1 MAGLTA
7 SLNRPSKRTAPV
19 YRPFPWQTLFHRTN
33 ARTKY
38 VWGGRRSGKGRSA
51 IQEVLS
57 LIDLASRTPLIDDK
71 GIDQTDTLEPPI
83 HVWTVGP
90 TNAQLR
96 QVWNEMKAFIPP
108 HMVRG
113 ANPWQAGGRGRTGW
127 KEDELYVW
135 LDLRGPTGSWL
146 PGRVRRTVFWE
157 LKTADN
163 PDALQTV
170 GLDVLHITE
179 AQDVKEAGWDKVRP
193 TVNSPGRLGRTIV
206 EGIPPLSKAHWF
218 SKRWWDAHRNPSAH
232 AVAFKATTFDNTLLT
247 KDQIENILDEKRNTP
262 EVIWNRMYLAEQPEG
277 GGGFFRK
284 INLAAHGTELAKPT
298 EGRRY
303 VAGLD
308 LGKQVDPTVLIIK
321 DRQTRESVF
330 ALEMLRVDWQVQL
343 PAIASECRR
352 WGAETVYMDSTGM
365 GGDVLFEELAVQGVP
380 VIGYKFTTV
389 DKYQLFL
396 AYAVALENQS
406 VGFPATWQKLT
417 DQLDA
422 MTVQSSGL
430 GYIFR
435 TIDGG
440 HDDWVD
446 AEALAL
452 KGCDPAMSSV
462 GSVLPNTGATP
473 PLQGDSGRKPRTP
486 FFVKR
491 RLAQRQAY
499 KDAPDYIENGVEV
512 RL

>member
-1 MAGLTA
+1 MAGLTG
-7 SLNRPSKRTAPV
+7 LQKQPSKRKAPV
-19 YRPFPWQTLFHRTN
+19 YRPFPWQQVFHRTN
-33 ARTKY
+33 ARDKY
-38 VWGGRRSGKGRSA
+38 VWAGRRAGKGRSA

-57 LIDLASRTPLIDDK
+57 LIDKASQTPLIDAQ
-71 GIDQTDTLEPPI
+71 GNDQTDTLEPEI

-108 HMVRG
+108 YMVRG
-113 ANPWQAGGRGRTGW
+113 SNPWQAGGRGRTGW

-135 LDLRGPTGSWL
+135 LELRGPSGNWL

-170 GLDVLHITE
+170 GLDVLHVTE
-179 AQDVKEAGWDKVRP
+179 AQDVKESAWDKVRP
-193 TVNSPGRLGRTIV
+193 TINSPGRLGRTII

-218 SKRWWDAHRNPSAH
+218 SRRWWDAHRNPSQF

-247 KDQIENILDEKRNTP
+247 QEQIGSILEEKRSTP

-284 INLAAHGTELAKPT
+284 INLAAHGTELPSPV

-308 LGKQVDPTVLIIK
+308 LGKQIDPTVLIIK
-321 DRQTRESVF
+321 DRQTRESVY
-330 ALEMLRVDWQVQL
+330 AIEMLKVDWQLQL
-343 PAIASECRR
+343 PAIANECRR
-352 WGAETVYMDSTGM
+352 WGVELCYMDSTGM
-365 GGDVLFEELAVQGVP
+365 GGDVLYEELAVQGVP
-380 VIGYKFTTV
+380 VMGYKFTTQ

-396 AYAVALENQS
+396 TYAVALENQT
-406 VGFPATWQKLT
+406 VGFPANWQKLK

-422 MTVQSSGL
+422 MTVAQSGM

-452 KGCDPAMSSV
+452 KGCDPASSSV
-462 GSVLPNTGATP
+462 GSVLPNIGAVP
-473 PLQGDSGRKPRTP
+473 PIQGSAIKKRRDP

-491 RLAQRQAY
+491 RLAQLE
-499 KDAPDYIENGVEV
+499 KLNPPDLIENGVEV